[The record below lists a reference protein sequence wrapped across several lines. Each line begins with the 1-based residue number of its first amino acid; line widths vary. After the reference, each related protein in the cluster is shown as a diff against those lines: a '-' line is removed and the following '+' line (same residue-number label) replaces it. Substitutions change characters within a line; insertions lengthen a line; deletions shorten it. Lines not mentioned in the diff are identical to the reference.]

1 MRGEGAAY
9 PHVMSAT
16 AGRDSAMER
25 AVDDATTLGPD
36 VDNETGPNGRDQRRD
51 ASGPEG
57 ETASY
62 SRGELADEQTDILQD
77 SELPGD
83 QSLSSEWVELLQ
95 ECHLKKRRRANLA
108 ECE

>member
-36 VDNETGPNGRDQRRD
+36 VDNETGPN
-51 ASGPEG
+51 
-57 ETASY
+57 
-62 SRGELADEQTDILQD
+62 
-77 SELPGD
+77 
-83 QSLSSEWVELLQ
+83 
-95 ECHLKKRRRANLA
+95 
-108 ECE
+108 